1 MSIHSLSRIIRSS
14 YDTIADEYAK
24 RIDGELAHKP
34 FDCQLLD
41 SFAEQARNQG
51 LVADLGCGPGMVA
64 QYLHERG
71 VSMLGIDMSPRML
84 ERAQRLHP
92 DVEFRGEDFT
102 RLEVLDNQWA
112 GIVALY
118 SVIHFPR
125 EEVPSVLRDFYRV
138 LQPGGLMLLGFHVG
152 TEIRH
157 ASDWWGLPVDLD
169 FVFFEMSEMLSH
181 VWGVGFDTELHVER
195 DPYPEIELQT
205 RRGYILARKPNV
217 TIVS

>member
-1 MSIHSLSRIIRSS
+1 VSIHSPSRTIRSS
-14 YDTIADEYAK
+14 YDTIANEYAK
-24 RIDGELAHKP
+24 RIGGELAHKP

-41 SFAEQARNQG
+41 SFAEQVKDQG
-51 LVADLGCGPGMVA
+51 VVADLGCGPGMVA

-71 VSMLGIDMSPRML
+71 VDVLGIDMSPRML
-84 ERAQRLHP
+84 ERATQLHP
-92 DVEFRGEDFT
+92 DVEFRREDFT
-102 RLEVLDNQWA
+102 RLPVLDHEWA

-118 SVIHFPR
+118 SMIHVPR
-125 EEVPSVLRDFYRV
+125 EDVPSVLRDFYRV
-138 LQPGGLMLLGFHVG
+138 LQPGGLMLLGFHLG
-152 TEIRH
+152 SEIRH

-181 VWGVGFDTELHVER
+181 VWGVGFDSELHVER

-217 TIVS
+217 TLVT